1 MRISLFVLGLFV
13 VALGIGTRAEAQNYP
28 WCAQYRDGGAT
39 NCGFVSF
46 EQCMD
51 TIRGAGGFC
60 MQNNTYQPRRAS
72 TSKKAGP
79 RCYCS

>member
-13 VALGIGTRAEAQNYP
+13 VALGIGTRAEARN
-28 WCAQYRDGGAT
+28 CAQYRDGGAT

-60 MQNNTYQPRRAS
+60 MQNNTYQPPPGSRIRRPS
-72 TSKKAGP
+72 
-79 RCYCS
+79 